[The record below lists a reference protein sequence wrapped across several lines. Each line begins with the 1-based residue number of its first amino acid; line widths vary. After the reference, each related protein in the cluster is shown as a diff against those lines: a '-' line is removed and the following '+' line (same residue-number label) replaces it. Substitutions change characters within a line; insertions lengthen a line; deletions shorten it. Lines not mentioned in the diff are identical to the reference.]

1 MEIIQSPL
9 FYYKNNHLYCG
20 QIPVHDIIQS
30 TGTPVYIYNKQFFQN
45 SYNEFKESFKEL
57 NNFIFF
63 SAKSN
68 FNISVIKTFVDLG
81 CGVDVNSQGEMFRAL
96 KAGVKPDKLIL
107 SGVGKTKDEIKLG
120 LEHDIL
126 ILKAES
132 EQEVFLINEIAGKM
146 NKTARV
152 GIRVNPNVDAK
163 THPYISTG
171 LMENKFGLN
180 TNEAVE
186 LFRIGNKLKNIEF
199 TAIDMHIGSQIIN
212 IDPYAEAIDKLSEVY
227 FRLKDIGIKLKHFDI
242 GGGIGVSY
250 KGEKIF
256 SLKEFASALIPKL
269 KKLDC
274 QILFEPGRFLTAN
287 GGILVSQ
294 VLFTKMN
301 YDKKFIITDAAMND
315 LLRPSIYNAYH
326 HIQPVD
332 LYPGRE
338 DIDADIVGPVCE
350 SGYFFAKDRVIPQMN
365 REEYLAILSCGSY
378 GMVMSSNY
386 NGRRRPPEVLVDNNS
401 FKIIRSRETYE
412 HLIWDEK
419 LDN

>member
-1 MEIIQSPL
+1 MDLIQSPW
-9 FYYKNNHLYCG
+9 FSYKKDHLYCG
-20 QIPVHDIIQS
+20 EVPIRDIIKS

-45 SYNEFKESFKEL
+45 SYNEFKEAFKGL
-57 NNFIFF
+57 DNSIFF
-63 SAKSN
+63 SVKSN
-68 FNISVIKTFVDLG
+68 FNISVINTFLDLG
-81 CGVDVNSQGEMFRAL
+81 CGADVNSQGEMYRAL
-96 KAGVKPDKLIL
+96 QAGAKPDKLIL

-126 ILKAES
+126 LLKAES
-132 EQEVFLINEIAGKM
+132 EEEILLINEIAGTM
-146 NKTARV
+146 NKIARV
-152 GIRVNPNVDAK
+152 GIRVNPNVDTK

-180 TNEAVE
+180 TDEAVAI
-186 LFRIGNKLKNIEF
+186 FNMGGKLKNIEF
-199 TAIDMHIGSQIIN
+199 TAIDMHIGSQIVS
-212 IDPYAEAIDKLSEVY
+212 IDPFSEAIDRLSEVY
-227 FRLKDIGIKLKHFDI
+227 FRLKGNGINLKHFDI

-269 KKLDC
+269 KKLNC
-274 QILFEPGRFLTAN
+274 KILFEPGRFLTAN

-301 YDKKFIITDAAMND
+301 YDKNFIITDAAMND

-332 LYPGRE
+332 LYSERN

-350 SGYFFAKDRVIPQMN
+350 SGDFFAKDRVISQMN
-365 REEYLAILSCGSY
+365 REEYLAVLSCGSY

-386 NGRRRPPEVLVDNNS
+386 NGRRRPPEVLIDNNS
-401 FKIIRSRETYE
+401 FHIIRSRETYE

-419 LDN
+419 LNN

>member
-1 MEIIQSPL
+1 MELIQSPW
-9 FYYKNNHLYCG
+9 FNYKKNHLYCG
-20 QIPVHDIIQS
+20 DVPIWDIIKS

-45 SYNEFKESFKEL
+45 SYNEFKEAFKEL
-57 NNFIFF
+57 NNSIFF
-63 SAKSN
+63 SVKSN
-68 FNISVIKTFVDLG
+68 FNISVIKTFLDLG
-81 CGVDVNSQGEMFRAL
+81 CGTDVNSQGEMYRAL
-96 KAGVKPDKLIL
+96 KAGVKPDRLIL

-126 ILKAES
+126 MLKAES
-132 EQEVFLINEIAGKM
+132 EEEIFLINEIAGEM
-146 NKTARV
+146 HKTARV

-180 TNEAVE
+180 TDEAVG
-186 LFRIGNKLKNIEF
+186 LFNMGGKLKNIEF
-199 TAIDMHIGSQIIN
+199 TAIDMHIGSQIIS
-212 IDPYAEAIDKLSEVY
+212 IDPFAEAIDRLSEVY
-227 FRLKDIGIKLKHFDI
+227 FHLKGNGINLKHFDI

-256 SLKEFASALIPKL
+256 SLKEFASKLIPKL
-269 KKLDC
+269 KKLGC
-274 QILFEPGRFLTAN
+274 QIFFEPGRFLTAN

-332 LYPGRE
+332 LCPNRE

-350 SGYFFAKDRVIPQMN
+350 SGDFFAKDRVISQMK
-365 REEYLAILSCGSY
+365 RDEYLAILSCGSY

-386 NGRRRPPEVLVDNNS
+386 NGRRRPPEVLVDYNNFS
-401 FKIIRSRETYE
+401 VIRSRETYD

-419 LDN
+419 LNK